1 MRGITRLALPALLL
15 AGLTV
20 GSAGPALAA
29 APSNDD
35 FQSAITVGTLP
46 YTSGPI
52 DTTEATTAADDPFC
66 QNGEK
71 SVWFQF
77 TATDSGFVAFDTFQ
91 SDFDTV
97 LAAYTGT
104 QGDLTEI
111 ACNDDTS
118 GSLQSK
124 ITFETT
130 AGTTY
135 YIMAAGFGGAAGTLV
150 LNGDVSEPPFTF
162 DVSFASKGTVV
173 PRTGE
178 ATISGTVVCSEPGS
192 VYVEG
197 ELRQRAGRTFISG
210 YFFTSVDCSTEPTS
224 FTISVVEANGR
235 FVGGKATIRNVF
247 IEGCSDSGD
256 CTSDFIEGPFAVK
269 LTHR

>member
-111 ACNDDTS
+111 ACNDQFNSD
-118 GSLQSK
+118 QSK

-135 YIMAAGFGGAAGTLV
+135 YIMAAGWFGATGTLV
-150 LNGDVSEPPFTF
+150 LHGDVSEAPFTF

-192 VYVEG
+192 VYVEA
-197 ELRQRAGRTFISG
+197 ELRQRAGRTIISG
-210 YFFTSVDCSTEPTS
+210 YGFTEVECSTEPTS
-224 FTISVVEANGR
+224 FTISVVGSNGR
-235 FVGGKATIRNVF
+235 FVGGKATIRNVY
-247 IEGCSDSGD
+247 IEGCPDSGD
-256 CTSDFIEGPFAVK
+256 CTSDFIEGPLAVK